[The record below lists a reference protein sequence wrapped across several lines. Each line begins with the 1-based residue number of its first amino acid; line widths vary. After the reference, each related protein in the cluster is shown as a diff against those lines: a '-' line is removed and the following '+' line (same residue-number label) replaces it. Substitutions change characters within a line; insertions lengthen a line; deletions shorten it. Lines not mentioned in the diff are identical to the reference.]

1 MKRSMRKSKSRRGG
15 FQPGYIPPLAE
26 DLISKGKKVG
36 KVASKYGKMAGRLI
50 MGKLKGMVP
59 QGTVSNVVSAAKVA
73 KKILPGAVRKMTGK
87 GRRFKKGSPEAKAF
101 MAKLRSMRK

>member
-1 MKRSMRKSKSRRGG
+1 MRKSKSRRGG

-26 DLISKGKKVG
+26 ELISKGKRVG
-36 KVASKYGKMAGRLI
+36 KVASKYGKMAGRFA
-50 MGKLKGMVP
+50 MNKLKDMIP
-59 QGTVSNVVSAAKVA
+59 KGTVAAA
-73 KKILPGAVRKMTGK
+73 KKILPGAVRKITGK